1 MAACVVALDRTASTA
16 VRRIEAALILLFGV
30 GVAGTGFGHF
40 AGHFLFQDPVH
51 IEMAFAHLA
60 IGTLGIVAAYRR
72 DYVREATVI
81 AVTIAGIA
89 AGNLLMPACLI
100 PLLVASRRVER
111 RVERSARGGDPRN
124 SRPALATWRL
134 PLVLGAYLTTA
145 IVGTTVGVGV
155 AVGEVPTMALLGAA
169 MAIAVTAGLVA
180 RSRMVS
186 EARS

>member
-16 VRRIEAALILLFGV
+16 VRRIEATLILLFGV

-40 AGHFLFQDPVH
+40 AGHFLIQDPVH

-72 DYVREATVI
+72 GYVREATAI
-81 AVTIAGIA
+81 AVMITGVA
-89 AGNLLMPACLI
+89 AGNLLLPACLI
-100 PLLVASRRVER
+100 PLLIALR
-111 RVERSARGGDPRN
+111 RVERSVARGEDPRH
-124 SRPALATWRL
+124 SRPALDTWRF

-145 IVGTTVGVGV
+145 IVGTTVGVGL
-155 AVGEVPTMALLGAA
+155 AVGEVQTMALLGAA
-169 MAIAVTAGLVA
+169 MAMAVTAGLVA